1 VGLRQW
7 LAVVGAVAARPR
19 LWPEAIGQMTR
30 LARTGWWRYRPF
42 LPVPGGDDLE
52 FRLLT
57 QYGDEHHPPAPADVV
72 DYLAWCARV
81 RP

>member
-1 VGLRQW
+1 
-7 LAVVGAVAARPR
+7 
-19 LWPEAIGQMTR
+19 MMR
-30 LARTGWWRYRPF
+30 LARTGWWRHRPF
-42 LPVPGGDDLE
+42 LPLPGGDYLA

-57 QYGDEHHPPAPADVV
+57 QYGDEHHPPTPSDVV